1 MSFSDVKI
9 NTSGGLYL
17 KVESGKPAV
26 LRVLQDMPA
35 ESIIHGFGKDA
46 KECGGDHCQF
56 CGEKDANGEP
66 TKHSK
71 RRQRFK
77 LNAYSHDSSKVMIWE
92 FGPQIME
99 LLQNTEGA
107 LKIQALDILD
117 VDLMVSSTGE
127 GLDKTYSIQP
137 MLKSKE
143 VPTGLVLHKLDLP
156 F

>member
-26 LRVLQDMPA
+26 VRVLQDEPA

-46 KECGGDHCQF
+46 KECAGDHCQF
-56 CGEKDANGEP
+56 CGEKDANGEA

-77 LNAYSHDSSKVMIWE
+77 LNAYSHDYSKVMIWE
-92 FGPQIME
+92 FGPQIMG
-99 LLQNTEGA
+99 LLQNTEGS
-107 LKIQALDILD
+107 LKIQGLDILD
-117 VDLMVSSTGE
+117 VDLMVSSAGE
-127 GLDKTYSIQP
+127 GMDKEYSIQP

-143 VPTGLVLHKLDLP
+143 VPVGLVLHKLDLP